1 MNQKRKV
8 HASVKVKSHHHHH
21 HQCVRVA
28 YRPRL
33 VAQVVDGREGVDA
46 RDAAVLQP
54 DDQVAEIFVL
64 GHTVGM
70 LTDEYKVWLE

>member
-1 MNQKRKV
+1 M
-8 HASVKVKSHHHHH
+8 KSHHHHR
-21 HQCVRVA
+21 QCVRVA

-70 LTDEYKVWLE
+70 LTDEYEVWLE

>member
-1 MNQKRKV
+1 M
-8 HASVKVKSHHHHH
+8 KSHHHHR
-21 HQCVRVA
+21 QGVRVA

-70 LTDEYKVWLE
+70 LTDEYEVWLE